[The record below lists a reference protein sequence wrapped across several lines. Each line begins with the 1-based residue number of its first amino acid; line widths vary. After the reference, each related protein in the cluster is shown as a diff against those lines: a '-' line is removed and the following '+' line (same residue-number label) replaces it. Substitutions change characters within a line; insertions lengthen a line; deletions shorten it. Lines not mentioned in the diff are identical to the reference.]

1 MLPKVAASFC
11 SPSALDAAALLTLMQ
26 LSVTACMRKI
36 FGGLA
41 KTLVFFPHSLLVS
54 LSYNLAVSCV
64 AQTIWES
71 DNSAHAVPGLEEQFM
86 EWLLRHKVMNPV
98 NLTDKCM
105 HASVYLA
112 HQSLLIKLYNQKSL
126 PRDQLLYHFYMP
138 VFFGFFDWA
147 IMLYYFILY
156 LLEIYW
162 PPAVMQSSKCHL
174 LAMTWATITWLNLHK
189 CKNKN
194 GRASRDIVDAVVLN
208 KAWTQVMCF
217 ETTLEKKERPILR
230 PFSRS
235 LIHSKSHD

>member
-1 MLPKVAASFC
+1 MSFSFWLLGDWYLSWLSSSFKQMPC
-11 SPSALDAAALLTLMQ
+11 GLCFLVSDAAQGCCEFLFTLC
-26 LSVTACMRKI
+26 LRRCCTADPHAAFCHSMYEENIWGSRKNSCL
-36 FGGLA
+36 F
-41 KTLVFFPHSLLVS
+41 FFPHSLLVS

-86 EWLLRHKVMNPV
+86 EWLLRHKVINPV

-112 HQSLLIKLYNQKSL
+112 HRSLLIKLYNQKSL

-156 LLEIYW
+156 LLELYW

-174 LAMTWATITWLNLHK
+174 
-189 CKNKN
+189 
-194 GRASRDIVDAVVLN
+194 
-208 KAWTQVMCF
+208 
-217 ETTLEKKERPILR
+217 
-230 PFSRS
+230 
-235 LIHSKSHD
+235 